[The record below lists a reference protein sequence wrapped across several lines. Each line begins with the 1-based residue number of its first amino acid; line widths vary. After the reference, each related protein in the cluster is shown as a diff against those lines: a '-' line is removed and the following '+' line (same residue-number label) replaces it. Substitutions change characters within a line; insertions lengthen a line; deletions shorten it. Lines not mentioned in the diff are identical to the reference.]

1 MSPELAVSFFFFFH
15 SVMDFI
21 LSILVLCIL
30 GGNPKAMWQNI
41 GHLILSCSYTYLFS
55 SVLDVFGYLLTT
67 SVAWNQ

>member
-41 GHLILSCSYTYLFS
+41 GHFILSCSYTYLFS
-55 SVLDVFGYLLTT
+55 SVFDVLGYLLTT
-67 SVAWNQ
+67 SVAWNR